1 MAGPDRMTTLGIL
14 SGHAAKWA
22 ETLGFERHQCCS
34 SGAMLSME
42 AAFPEIGRLVFSAIA
57 SLWTALQLLL
67 LSACVFA
74 LIALLVKGRQAIA
87 AAERARKE
95 LPVNL
100 SLYVLDV
107 LLVAPVIA
115 IVVLAIRSA
124 VASHSLE
131 VIEPQAWAISPQP
144 ITLFAVLFI
153 GDFFSFI
160 RHRIEHTRLLWPA
173 HAVHHSDTEMTW
185 LTLVRFHPINRLT
198 TMVIDTTLLALV
210 GFPEWALIA
219 NVMVRHFYGEFIHAD
234 LPWTYGPLG
243 RVFVSPSMHRWHHA
257 RDVTGAGSNFA
268 TLFSVFDQ
276 MFGTYY
282 VPGPCHVPLGVTDDI
297 APGASGQ
304 LMYPLVA
311 WGKRLYAVPTA
322 LRQRLRS
329 RMRQAE
335 VS

>member
-1 MAGPDRMTTLGIL
+1 
-14 SGHAAKWA
+14 
-22 ETLGFERHQCCS
+22 
-34 SGAMLSME
+34 MLSME
-42 AAFPEIGRLVFSAIA
+42 AVFPEIGRLVVGALV
-57 SLWTALQLLL
+57 SLWTALQLLV

-74 LIALLVKGRQAIA
+74 LIALAVKGRKALA
-87 AAERARKE
+87 AAERARGE

-100 SLYVLDV
+100 WLYVIDV
-107 LLVAPVIA
+107 LLAAPVIA
-115 IVVLAIRSA
+115 IIVQAIRGA
-124 VASHSLE
+124 VSSHSLE
-131 VIEPQAWAISPQP
+131 FLGPQAWAIFPQP
-144 ITLFAVLFI
+144 ITLFAALFI

-173 HAVHHSDTEMTW
+173 HAIHHSDTEMTW

-243 RVFVSPSMHRWHHA
+243 RVFVSPCMHRWHHA

-297 APGASGQ
+297 APGAAGQ
-304 LMYPLVA
+304 LMYPFLA
-311 WGKRLYAVPTA
+311 WGRRLRAVPAT